1 MAGQQKRKPRKRQPT
16 RTQKAIK
23 EEIIENLK
31 TGMTIEAS
39 AVLAGVCRTTYYNYR
54 DRDPKFAEEADQ
66 ASRWAEAICLER
78 IKQAAMDRMDWKAWA
93 WILEKRFP
101 DDYGK
106 RQELQVKTESSS
118 DGTAEVLSMMEQI
131 KQLRN
136 TTDPTVEGEAG
147 GST

>member
-1 MAGQQKRKPRKRQPT
+1 MAGRAKRQT
-16 RTQKAIK
+16 TKRQRTKSQKATK

-31 TGMTIEAS
+31 TGMTIEA
-39 AVLAGVCRTTYYNYR
+39 AALLAGVCRQTYYNYR
-54 DRDPKFAEEADQ
+54 EKDSKFAEEADQ

-78 IKQAAMDRMDWKAWA
+78 IKQAATDRMDWKAWA

-106 RQELQVKTESSS
+106 RQELQVTTESSS

-131 KQLRN
+131 KSLRN
-136 TTDPTVEGEAG
+136 TTDSTDEDGAG

>member
-1 MAGQQKRKPRKRQPT
+1 
-16 RTQKAIK
+16 
-23 EEIIENLK
+23 
-31 TGMTIEAS
+31 MTVEA
-39 AVLAGVCRTTYYNYR
+39 AVVLAGISTSTYYR
-54 DRDPKFAEEADQ
+54 WLGADEKFSEEVDGAN
-66 ASRWAEAICLER
+66 RYFEAIAISR

-93 WILEKRFP
+93 WMLEKRYP

-136 TTDPTVEGEAG
+136 TTDPTEEGEAG
-147 GST
+147 GSS

>member
-106 RQELQVKTESSS
+106 RQELQVKTETSS

-136 TTDPTVEGEAG
+136 TTDPTEEGEAG

>member
-1 MAGQQKRKPRKRQPT
+1 
-16 RTQKAIK
+16 
-23 EEIIENLK
+23 
-31 TGMTIEAS
+31 MTVEA
-39 AVLAGVCRTTYYNYR
+39 AALLAGVCRRTYYNYR
-54 DRDPKFAEEADQ
+54 EKDSKFAEEADQ

-106 RQELQVKTESSS
+106 RQELQVTTESSS

-131 KQLRN
+131 KSLRN
-136 TTDPTVEGEAG
+136 TTDPTDEGEAG

>member
-1 MAGQQKRKPRKRQPT
+1 
-16 RTQKAIK
+16 
-23 EEIIENLK
+23 
-31 TGMTIEAS
+31 MTIEAS

-136 TTDPTVEGEAG
+136 TTDPTDEGEAG

>member
-1 MAGQQKRKPRKRQPT
+1 MAGQQKKKPRKRQPT

-131 KQLRN
+131 KSLRN
-136 TTDPTVEGEAG
+136 TTDPTEEGEAG

>member
-1 MAGQQKRKPRKRQPT
+1 MAGQQKKKPRKRQPT

-106 RQELQVKTESSS
+106 RQELQVKTETSS

-136 TTDPTVEGEAG
+136 TTDPTEEGEAG

>member
-1 MAGQQKRKPRKRQPT
+1 MAGQQKKKPRKRQPT
-16 RTQKAIK
+16 RTPKAIK

-39 AVLAGVCRTTYYNYR
+39 ALLAGVCRTTYYNYR

-136 TTDPTVEGEAG
+136 TTDSTDEDGAG